1 MEKQLSKFAKRLKE
15 ARKAAGYSQ
24 KKLAEKADVGYSTL
38 CRYERET
45 RNNVFPRPLN
55 LLHLAQV
62 LDVTPEFL
70 LEGKDDMNLY
80 MDDLTGELEALND
93 DDIRRYHDMDMTDK
107 VLAHLKLTEDFIRD
121 VQASW
126 SNGASRAPYT
136 RPYVMEVIIKYA
148 SNRPAKR
155 V

>member
-1 MEKQLSKFAKRLKE
+1 MEKQLSKFAERLKK
-15 ARKAAGYSQ
+15 AREKAGYSQ
-24 KKLAEKADVGYSTL
+24 KNLAEKADVGYSTL
-38 CRYERET
+38 CRYEQET
-45 RNNVFPRPLN
+45 RDNVFPRPLN

-80 MDDLTGELEALND
+80 MDDFTGELKALSD

-126 SNGASRAPYT
+126 GRSGSRVTYN
-136 RPYVMEVIIKYA
+136 RQYVMEVIIKYA

-155 V
+155 G